1 LKVKRHDL
9 RVTDLDFL
17 EYVYKSQLSKDY
29 LPQSAEKLPG
39 RERKQLITLK
49 KKRGGGGVEKKRKF
63 REVTMQSGG
72 PPWLSGS
79 FLKPPVHHHI
89 YFKKKAHIIK
99 Q

>member
-1 LKVKRHDL
+1 M
-9 RVTDLDFL
+9 TDLDFL

-39 RERKQLITLK
+39 RERKQLITW
-49 KKRGGGGVEKKRKF
+49 KKRGGVEKKRRF

-79 FLKPPVHHHI
+79 FLKSSSTSP
-89 YFKKKAHIIK
+89 YLF
-99 Q
+99 

>member
-1 LKVKRHDL
+1 
-9 RVTDLDFL
+9 VTDLDFL

-49 KKRGGGGVEKKRKF
+49 KKRKF

-79 FLKPPVHHHI
+79 FLKSSSTSP
-89 YFKKKAHIIK
+89 YLF
-99 Q
+99 

>member
-39 RERKQLITLK
+39 RERKQLITFLK
-49 KKRGGGGVEKKRKF
+49 KRGGGVEKKRKF

-79 FLKPPVHHHI
+79 FLKSSSTSP
-89 YFKKKAHIIK
+89 YLF
-99 Q
+99 